1 VPDLAIPTRAAP
13 ALAIEALTYSYPN
26 AARPALSDVSLR
38 LAAGEFALLAGRS
51 ACGKSTL
58 LRAACGLVPHF
69 HGGEIEGGIEVAGI
83 DAIARGPGELAAAV
97 GYVAQDP
104 ETQVVSTTV
113 AAEIELPL
121 ELRGDPPSSRARA
134 VEEVALALA
143 IPHLLDRAVDTLSGG
158 ELQRV
163 ALAAALVTRPKLVLL
178 DEPTSQL
185 DPVAGDE
192 LIWLLRRLN
201 EEWGV
206 TVLLAEHRL
215 ERCLAAA
222 DRVVAMDAASI
233 AFDGHPRDFL
243 AWAQETDEA
252 LETPAAKLFSLC
264 GIEPL
269 PVGVRDARRTLAT
282 APAATNLG
290 RVASGWGDLRRAKA
304 VEGKASTHRAQSPGA
319 RSSAQRKK
327 GTPPRRQDPPA
338 FNASALWVELTRRE
352 TPRDVLK
359 GIDLDVKRGEKVA
372 LMGRNGAG
380 KSTLL
385 KTAAGL
391 LDPVSGKLEVPGGI
405 ALLTQNP
412 SDYLVRERVGDELPD
427 DAGRAALRIVGLERA
442 IDADPRDLSGGERQR
457 LALAIAL
464 AGRMEGDELPGA
476 IALDEPTRGM
486 DRARK
491 GDLVDLIDDLAS
503 RGAALL
509 VATHDVEFAASF
521 AERVVLIGDGVVI
534 ADGPAAEVLSGGW
547 YFATEVARVLDLPG
561 VITPEQ
567 AAEAL
572 HKSADFAL
580 SRAMREQ
587 RRTHPGGEG

>member
-1 VPDLAIPTRAAP
+1 VPDLAAPTRPLP
-13 ALAIEALTYSYPN
+13 ALTAEALTYAYPGT
-26 AARPALSDVSLR
+26 APALRDVSFTLSP
-38 LAAGEFALLAGRS
+38 GEFALLAGRS
-51 ACGKSTL
+51 ASGKSTL

-69 HGGEIEGGIEVAGI
+69 HGGEIEGRIEVAGI
-83 DAIARGPGELAAAV
+83 DAIASGPSELAAAV

-121 ELRGDPPSSRARA
+121 EMRGDPPTSRARA

-158 ELQRV
+158 ELQSV
-163 ALAAALVTRPKLVLL
+163 ALAAALVTRPRLVLL

-201 EEWGV
+201 AEWGV
-206 TVLLAEHRL
+206 TILLAEHRL

-222 DRVVAMDAASI
+222 DRVIAMATGSI
-233 AFDGHPRDFL
+233 AFDGSSRDFL
-243 AWAQETDEA
+243 TWAQRADQA

-269 PVGVRDARRTLAT
+269 PVGVRDARKILDSTATGSEGSRTPSSLNFFGGEQEADRGRIAEKVQAVRRGSGSPPT
-282 APAATNLG
+282 AALTV
-290 RVASGWGDLRRAKA
+290 RD
-304 VEGKASTHRAQSPGA
+304 
-319 RSSAQRKK
+319 
-327 GTPPRRQDPPA
+327 
-338 FNASALWVELTRRE
+338 LWVELTNGDV
-352 TPRDVLK
+352 TRDVLR
-359 GIDLDVKRGEKVA
+359 GVDLKIGKHERVA
-372 LMGRNGAG
+372 FMGRNGAG

-385 KTAAGL
+385 RTAAGL
-391 LDPVSGKLEVPGGI
+391 LDPVRGKLDVPDGI

-412 SDYLVRERVGDELPD
+412 GDYLVRERVGDELPG
-427 DAGRAALRIVGLERA
+427 AEGVTALRLVGLEQNA
-442 IDADPRDLSGGERQR
+442 DADPRDLSGGERQR

-464 AGRMEGDELPGA
+464 AGQTEGDELPGLV
-476 IALDEPTRGM
+476 ALDEPTRGM

-491 GDLVDLIDDLAS
+491 DDLVGLIEDLAARS
-503 RGAALL
+503 AGVL
-509 VATHDVEFAASF
+509 VATHDVEFAAAF
-521 AERVVLIGDGVVI
+521 AERVVLLGDGVVI
-534 ADGPAAEVLSGGW
+534 ADGPAEEVLSGGW

-567 AAEAL
+567 GATAL
-572 HKSADFAL
+572 RTSGEFAL
-580 SRAMREQ
+580 GLAIRDKK
-587 RRTHPGGEG
+587 RTHPQGGGG

>member
-1 VPDLAIPTRAAP
+1 VAPAPLRLWGQAVSELAIRRGAAP
-13 ALAIEALTYSYPN
+13 ALAIEALAYTYPR
-26 AARPALSDVSLR
+26 APRPALADVSLEI
-38 LAAGEFALLAGRS
+38 APGEFALLAGRS
-51 ACGKSTL
+51 ASGKSTL
-58 LRAACGLVPHF
+58 LKAACGLVPHF
-69 HGGEIEGGIEVAGI
+69 HGGEIEGNVTVAGL
-83 DAIARGPGELAAAV
+83 DAITSGPGELAAVV

-121 ELRGDPPSSRARA
+121 EMRGDASASRARA

-143 IPHLLDRAVDTLSGG
+143 IPHLLDRTVDTLSGG

-163 ALAAALVTRPKLVLL
+163 ALAAALVTRPSLVLL

-206 TVLLAEHRL
+206 AVLLAEHRL

-222 DRVVAMDAASI
+222 DRVVAMEAGAI
-233 AFDGHPRDFL
+233 AFDGPPGDFL
-243 AWAQETDEA
+243 SWSQTSDPA
-252 LETPAAKLFSLC
+252 LTTPAARLFSLA

-269 PVGVRDARRTLAT
+269 PTGVRQARQVLASRGQAGRREEVRRGSGTPLTTAALAT
-282 APAATNLG
+282 RG
-290 RVASGWGDLRRAKA
+290 
-304 VEGKASTHRAQSPGA
+304 
-319 RSSAQRKK
+319 
-327 GTPPRRQDPPA
+327 
-338 FNASALWVELTRRE
+338 LWVELVRGDE
-352 TPRDVLK
+352 PRDVLR
-359 GIDLDVKRGEKVA
+359 GIDLRLSRGERVA

-391 LDPVSGKLEVPGGI
+391 VDPVRGKIDIPGGI

-412 SDYLVRERVGDELPD
+412 SDYLIRERAGDELPGE
-427 DAGRAALRIVGLERA
+427 AGLAALQVVGLEHA

-464 AGRMEGDELPGA
+464 AGQMEGEELPGLV
-476 IALDEPTRGM
+476 ALDEPTRGM
-486 DRARK
+486 DRTRK
-491 GDLVDLIDDLAS
+491 DDLVALIGDLAS
-503 RGAALL
+503 RGAGVV
-509 VATHDVEFAASF
+509 VATHDVEFAAEF
-521 AERVVLIGDGVVI
+521 AERVVLLGDGVVI
-534 ADGPAAEVLSGGW
+534 ADGPAADVLSGGW

-561 VITPEQ
+561 VVTPEQ
-567 AAEAL
+567 GAAVL
-572 HKSADFAL
+572 LGGGGD
-580 SRAMREQ
+580 
-587 RRTHPGGEG
+587 PG

>member
-1 VPDLAIPTRAAP
+1 VPDLATSRGVAP
-13 ALAIEALTYSYPN
+13 ALAIEGLGYAYPN
-26 AARPALSDVSLR
+26 AERPALRDVSLH
-38 LAAGEFALLAGRS
+38 LPPGEVVLLAGRS

-69 HGGEIEGGIEVAGI
+69 HGGEIEGRVEVAGI
-83 DAIARGPGELAAAV
+83 DAIANGPGELAAAV

-121 ELRGDPPSSRARA
+121 EMRGDPPSSRARA

-206 TVLLAEHRL
+206 TILLAEHRL

-222 DRVVAMDAASI
+222 DRVVAMGAGAI
-233 AFDGHPRDFL
+233 VFDGTPRDFL
-243 AWAQETDEA
+243 TWAQGADVA
-252 LETPAAKLFSLC
+252 LETPAARLFSLA

-269 PVGVRDARRTLAT
+269 PVGVRDARQTLTSIEAAGRGEADPLRTACT
-282 APAATNLG
+282 FSPTGPGKQTSAPPKK
-290 RVASGWGDLRRAKA
+290 LRE
-304 VEGKASTHRAQSPGA
+304 EGVRPPSTPTLT
-319 RSSAQRKK
+319 SA
-327 GTPPRRQDPPA
+327 
-338 FNASALWVELTRRE
+338 NLWVELTQGD

-359 GIDLDVKRGEKVA
+359 GIDLQLRSGERVA

-391 LDPVSGKLEVPGGI
+391 IDPVRGKVGAPAGI

-412 SDYLVRERVGDELPD
+412 SDFLVRERVGDELPG
-427 DAGRAALRIVGLERA
+427 DAGRAALQIVGLEHA
-442 IDADPRDLSGGERQR
+442 VDADPRDLSGGERQR

-464 AGRMEGDELPGA
+464 AGRTGGDELPGVV
-476 IALDEPTRGM
+476 ALDEPTRGM

-491 GDLVDLIDDLAS
+491 ADLVELIGDLAG
-503 RGAALL
+503 RGAGLL

-521 AERVVLIGDGVVI
+521 AERVVLLGDGVVI
-534 ADGPAAEVLSGGW
+534 ADGPADEILSGGW
-547 YFATEVARVLDLPG
+547 YFATEVSRVLDLPG

-567 AAEAL
+567 GAAAL
-572 HKSADFAL
+572 SQSADFPFR
-580 SRAMREQ
+580 SAMRNETETQ
-587 RRTHPGGEG
+587 PPAEGRA

>member
-1 VPDLAIPTRAAP
+1 MPDLATSKRTPSALEIDGLVYRYPNSSSQP
-13 ALAIEALTYSYPN
+13 ALI
-26 AARPALSDVSLR
+26 DVSLR
-38 LAAGEFALLAGRS
+38 LAPGEFALLAGRS
-51 ACGKSTL
+51 ASGKSTL

-69 HGGEIEGGIEVAGI
+69 HGGEIDGRIEVAGI
-83 DAIARGPGELAAAV
+83 DAIAHGPGELAAAV

-121 ELRGDPPSSRARA
+121 EMRGDQPSSRARA

-163 ALAAALVTRPKLVLL
+163 ALAAALVTRPRLVLL

-222 DRVVAMDAASI
+222 DRVIAMTSGSI
-233 AFDGHPRDFL
+233 SFDGPPGSFL
-243 AWAQETDEA
+243 TWAQRTDEA
-252 LETPAAKLFSLC
+252 LETPAARLFSLC

-269 PVGVRDARRTLAT
+269 PVGVRDARRTLASADSADRGETDPLRT
-282 APAATNLG
+282 ACTFS
-290 RVASGWGDLRRAKA
+290 ASGPRPAVPSPPKKLRE
-304 VEGKASTHRAQSPGA
+304 EGVRLPSN
-319 RSSAQRKK
+319 
-327 GTPPRRQDPPA
+327 PA
-338 FNASALWVELTRRE
+338 LRTRGLWVELTQRE

-359 GIDLDVKRGEKVA
+359 GIDLSVESGERIA

-385 KTAAGL
+385 RTLAGL
-391 LDPVSGKLEVPGGI
+391 TEPVRGKAVAAAGI

-412 SDYLVRERVGDELPD
+412 SDYLVRERVGDELPGD
-427 DAGRAALRIVGLERA
+427 VGLAALRVVGMEHA
-442 IDADPRDLSGGERQR
+442 VDADPRDLSGGERQR

-464 AGRMEGDELPGA
+464 AGRMEGDELPGLV
-476 IALDEPTRGM
+476 ALDEPTRGM

-491 GDLVDLIDDLAS
+491 GDLVDLIGDLAA
-503 RGAALL
+503 RGAGLL
-509 VATHDVEFAASF
+509 VATHDVEFAAAF
-521 AERVVLIGDGVVI
+521 AERVVLMGDGVVI

-561 VITPEQ
+561 VVTPEQ
-567 AAEAL
+567 GAEAL
-572 HKSADFAL
+572 RASGEFAFL
-580 SRAMREQ
+580 RPVGRKNTNSPSEE
-587 RRTHPGGEG
+587 GG

>member
-1 VPDLAIPTRAAP
+1 MP
-13 ALAIEALTYSYPN
+13 ALALTGVTYAYPT
-26 AARPALSDVSLR
+26 ADLPALRDVSLE
-38 LAAGEFALLAGRS
+38 LSPGEFTLLAGRS
-51 ACGKSTL
+51 ASGKSTL

-69 HGGEIEGGIEVAGI
+69 HGGEIEGRIEVAGI
-83 DAIARGPGELAAAV
+83 DAISAGPGKLAAVV

-121 ELRGDPPSSRARA
+121 EMRGDAPASRARA

-163 ALAAALVTRPKLVLL
+163 ALAAALVTRPRLVLL

-206 TVLLAEHRL
+206 TILLAEHRL

-222 DRVVAMDAASI
+222 DRVIAMASGAI
-233 AFDGHPRDFL
+233 AFDGLPGSFL
-243 AWAQETDEA
+243 TWAQGADPA
-252 LETPAAKLFSLC
+252 LETPAAKLFSLA

-269 PVGVRDARRTLAT
+269 PVGVRDARRALT
-282 APAATNLG
+282 AMAVARRQLRAEGTRPPAAAALK
-290 RVASGWGDLRRAKA
+290 AK
-304 VEGKASTHRAQSPGA
+304 
-319 RSSAQRKK
+319 
-327 GTPPRRQDPPA
+327 D
-338 FNASALWVELTRRE
+338 LWVELTRAD
-352 TPRDVLK
+352 TPHDVLR
-359 GIDLDVKRGEKVA
+359 GIDLKVDGGERVA

-385 KTAAGL
+385 RTAAGL
-391 LDPVSGKLEVPGGI
+391 QDPVRGKIETPGEI

-412 SDYLVRERVGDELPD
+412 SDYLVRERVGDELPG
-427 DAGRAALRIVGLERA
+427 DAGLAALRLVGLEHA
-442 IDADPRDLSGGERQR
+442 IEADPRDLSGGERQR

-464 AGRMEGDELPGA
+464 AGRMDGGALPGLV
-476 IALDEPTRGM
+476 ALDEPTRGM

-491 GDLVDLIDDLAS
+491 DDLVDLIGDLAG
-503 RGAALL
+503 RGAGLL
-509 VATHDVEFAASF
+509 VATHDVEFAAAF
-521 AERVVLIGDGVVI
+521 AERVVLLGEGVVI
-534 ADGPAAEVLSGGW
+534 ADGPATEILSGGW

-567 AAEAL
+567 GAEAL
-572 HKSADFAL
+572 
-580 SRAMREQ
+580 RPQ
-587 RRTHPGGEG
+587 PGSEH

>member
-1 VPDLAIPTRAAP
+1 MPDLAAPTRAVPALTVEALTYAYPGAAP
-13 ALAIEALTYSYPN
+13 AL
-26 AARPALSDVSLR
+26 RDVSLT
-38 LAAGEFALLAGRS
+38 LSPGEFALLAGRS
-51 ACGKSTL
+51 ASGKSTL

-69 HGGEIEGGIEVAGI
+69 HGGEIDGRIEVAGI
-83 DAIARGPGELAAAV
+83 DAIASGPSELAAAV

-121 ELRGDPPSSRARA
+121 EMRGDSPTSRARA

-163 ALAAALVTRPKLVLL
+163 ALAAALVTRPRLVLL

-222 DRVVAMDAASI
+222 DRVIAMTTGSI
-233 AFDGHPRDFL
+233 AFDGTPRDFL
-243 AWAQETDEA
+243 TWAQGADQA

-269 PVGVRDARRTLAT
+269 PVGVRDARKILDSTAIGSEGSRTPSSLNFFGEER
-282 APAATNLG
+282 AAG
-290 RVASGWGDLRRAKA
+290 RGRIAEKVQAVRRGSG
-304 VEGKASTHRAQSPGA
+304 S
-319 RSSAQRKK
+319 
-327 GTPPRRQDPPA
+327 PPA
-338 FNASALWVELTRRE
+338 TVLDVRDLWVEMSSGE
-352 TPRDVLK
+352 AVARDVLRGVDLAIQK
-359 GIDLDVKRGEKVA
+359 GERLA

-385 KTAAGL
+385 KTLAGL
-391 LDPVSGKLEVPGGI
+391 IDPVRGKIEMPGDI

-412 SDYLVRERVGDELPD
+412 SDFLVRERVGDELSGD
-427 DAGRAALRIVGLERA
+427 EGLTALRVVGLEHSV
-442 IDADPRDLSGGERQR
+442 DVDPRDLSGGERQR

-464 AGRMEGDELPGA
+464 AGRISGERLPGLV
-476 IALDEPTRGM
+476 ALDEPTRGM
-486 DRARK
+486 DRHRK
-491 GDLVDLIDDLAS
+491 DDLAGLIDDLADE
-503 RGAALL
+503 GAGLV
-509 VATHDVEFAASF
+509 VATHDVEFAAAF
-521 AERVVLIGDGVVI
+521 AQRVVLLGDGVVI
-534 ADGPAAEVLSGGW
+534 ADGPTPEVLSGGW

-567 AAEAL
+567 GAAAIHAEI
-572 HKSADFAL
+572 
-580 SRAMREQ
+580 
-587 RRTHPGGEG
+587 EGS

>member
-1 VPDLAIPTRAAP
+1 MPAELAIRSTP
-13 ALAIEALTYSYPN
+13 ALATAGLSYGYPH
-26 AARPALSDVSLR
+26 ADDPVLRDVSLT
-38 LAAGEFALLAGRS
+38 LAPGEFALLAGRS
-51 ACGKSTL
+51 ACGKTTL

-69 HGGEIEGGIEVAGI
+69 HGGEIEGSIHVAGL
-83 DAIARGPGELAAAV
+83 DAIANGPGELAAVV

-104 ETQVVSTTV
+104 ETQIVSTTV

-121 ELRGDPPSSRARA
+121 EMRGDPPASRARA

-143 IPHLLDRAVDTLSGG
+143 IPHLLSRTVDTLSGG

-163 ALAAALVTRPKLVLL
+163 ALAAALVTRPELVLL

-206 TVLLAEHRL
+206 SILLAEHRL

-222 DRVVAMDAASI
+222 DRVIAMDSGRVS
-233 AFDGHPRDFL
+233 FDGTPRDFL
-243 AWAQETDEA
+243 AWAQQADAA
-252 LETPAAKLFSLC
+252 LETPGARLFSLA

-269 PVGVRDARRTLAT
+269 PVGVRDAHQILSSPQTQLERVTGDWGGPRRSGVRFSPQLHSRT
-282 APAATNLG
+282 AAAS
-290 RVASGWGDLRRAKA
+290 SGEKPSKR
-304 VEGKASTHRAQSPGA
+304 
-319 RSSAQRKK
+319 
-327 GTPPRRQDPPA
+327 GTPPIPRQDPPA
-338 FNASALWVELTRRE
+338 AAIRDLWVELDSGDAR
-352 TPRDVLK
+352 RDVLK
-359 GIDLDVKRGEKVA
+359 GIDLKIERGETVA

-385 KTAAGL
+385 RTLAGL
-391 LDPVSGKLEVPGGI
+391 VEPVRGKAEAPSKI
-405 ALLTQNP
+405 ALLSQNP
-412 SDYLVRERVGDELPD
+412 SDYLVRERVGDELPGD
-427 DAGRAALRIVGLERA
+427 GGLTALKTVGLEHA

-464 AGRMEGDELPGA
+464 AGRMEGDAMPGL

-486 DRARK
+486 DRARRS
-491 GDLVDLIDDLAS
+491 DLVELIGGLAG
-503 RGAALL
+503 RGSGVV

-521 AERVVLIGDGVVI
+521 AQRVVLLGDGVVI
-534 ADGPAAEVLSGGW
+534 ADDGAAEILSGGW
-547 YFATEVARVLDLPG
+547 YFATEVARILDLPG

-567 AAEAL
+567 GAARLDAEA
-572 HKSADFAL
+572 
-580 SRAMREQ
+580 R
-587 RRTHPGGEG
+587 P